1 MKFSTLQSNISI
13 LKNTPIKGL
22 EAQFELAPEIRKQYS
37 EDMIQ
42 LKNPRKAGVLALFYP
57 NKQGD
62 ATFVLTKRAQYNG
75 THSSQISFPGGKAEQ
90 IDKNLADTAIREC
103 FEEIGIPQEKI
114 EVIREFTDAYIP
126 PSNFL
131 VTPFL
136 GLINYTP
143 QFTLNNEVATI
154 IEVKLSELM
163 DNKNLVLKQMNT
175 SYMKNAMIPCF
186 NFNNHI
192 VWGATAMILSEIKS
206 LFIDI
211 NG

>member
-1 MKFSTLQSNISI
+1 MKFSTLQSYISE
-13 LKNTPIKGL
+13 LKSVPIKGL

-37 EDMIQ
+37 VDMIQ

-57 NKQGD
+57 DANDD

-75 THSSQISFPGGKAEQ
+75 THSAQISFPGGKVEPSD
-90 IDKNLADTAIREC
+90 INLAETAVREC
-103 FEEIGIPQEKI
+103 FEEVGVPKDQI

-136 GLINYTP
+136 GLLNTRP
-143 QFTLNNEVATI
+143 NFKTNNEVAAL
-154 IEVKLSELM
+154 IEVPLADLL
-163 DNKNLVLKQMNT
+163 DNNNLIFKQIDT
-175 SYMKNAMIPCF
+175 SYMKNVTVPCF
-186 NFNNHI
+186 SFNNHI

-206 LFIDI
+206 LFNDI